1 MNAPVAAG
9 KTLPR
14 PASGHRKRRYAF
26 GTLVLFALLLALPL
40 ASAHADYVRSEPA
53 KSARLEAPPNEVTVW
68 LSERVDPSASWLRV
82 FDEDGE
88 RVDDGDTEVENRDK
102 GSRLSVGL
110 DGIGPGA
117 YTVNWDT
124 VSKVDGHTNPGKF
137 GFAVGDALPPETIE
151 EKESL
156 EPVSATAR
164 ALSYAGFSA
173 AFGALAFLLY
183 ILPRSGTGW
192 AEQRLSALLPIA
204 AVLHLVGVLWLFFDT
219 VGRTELSAVAFM
231 TTTGVGMTFQWRF
244 TVGALAL
251 IASAAAYVHP
261 PSRGPMLYVA
271 LGSFLIAGW
280 FSASLGHASQ
290 EGTWAVALDF
300 LHLVGAATWVGG
312 LAGFLVYLATTS
324 RKVEPSEVRAV
335 GMAFSAVAIVAVV
348 LLTASGVATGLVILG
363 TVALRDPLGVV
374 KDPYGAFLAGKIV
387 VALLMVGLAAVNRY
401 IFIGRFPG
409 RDKVAEK
416 EPERFPR
423 AWPQRMGDT
432 PRVSSFKGSVAVETF
447 LGVSVLVLA
456 GFLTAL
462 SPPGPDSAGE
472 EADIFRAVEEGSDF
486 LVVFRLEPAPT
497 APGESRLVMNITDT
511 RSGEPL
517 EDAIRVVVES
527 EQQGR
532 EDLGAE
538 RFEAN
543 MTSPGTWAVDRVVF
557 VSPGNYTFTVTIDT
571 PYVYHDTVMFE
582 VPVAAREG

>member
-1 MNAPVAAG
+1 M
-9 KTLPR
+9 KTATATR
-14 PASGHRKRRYAF
+14 TRRLAF
-26 GTLVLFALLLALPL
+26 IGVVLFASLLALPL

-53 KSARLEAPPNEVTVW
+53 RSARLEAPPEQVTVW

-82 FDEDGE
+82 YDEDGE
-88 RVDDGDTEVENRDK
+88 RVDDGDTKVANLDK
-102 GSRLSVGL
+102 GSRLSVAL
-110 DGIGPGA
+110 DGVGPGA

-124 VSKVDGHTNPGKF
+124 VSKVDGHTNPGSF
-137 GFAVGDALPPETIE
+137 GFAVGDFLPPEPVA

-164 ALSYAGFSA
+164 ALSYAGFAA

-192 AEQRLSALLPIA
+192 AEQRLSALLPVA

-231 TTTGVGMTFQWRF
+231 KTTAVGTTFQWRF

-261 PSRGPMLYVA
+261 PSRRPVLFVA

-280 FSASLGHASQ
+280 LSASLGHASQ
-290 EGTWAVALDF
+290 EGSWAVALDF

-312 LAGFLVYLATTS
+312 LAGFLVYLATTG
-324 RKVEPSEVRAV
+324 RRVEHAEVRAV
-335 GMAFSAVAIVAVV
+335 GMAFSTVAIVAVV
-348 LLTASGVATGLVILG
+348 LLAASGVATSLVILG
-363 TVALRDPLGVV
+363 KAALMDPLGVV
-374 KDPYGAFLAGKIV
+374 REPYGAFLAAKIL
-387 VALLMVGLAAVNRY
+387 VALLMVGLAGINRY
-401 IFIGRFPG
+401 MFIGRFPG
-409 RDKVAEK
+409 RDAVAEK

-423 AWPQRMGDT
+423 AWPQRAEDP

-447 LGVSVLVLA
+447 FGVSVLVLA

-462 SPPGPDSAGE
+462 SPPGPASAGE

-511 RSGEPL
+511 RTEEPL
-517 EDAIRVVVES
+517 ADAIRVVVES

-532 EDLGAE
+532 EELGTE
-538 RFEAN
+538 RFDAN
-543 MTSPGTWAVDRVVF
+543 MTSPGTWVVERVVF
-557 VSPGNYTFTVTIDT
+557 VGAGNYTFTVTIDT
-571 PYVYHDTVMFE
+571 PYVYHDTVVFE
-582 VPVAAREG
+582 VPVAPRE